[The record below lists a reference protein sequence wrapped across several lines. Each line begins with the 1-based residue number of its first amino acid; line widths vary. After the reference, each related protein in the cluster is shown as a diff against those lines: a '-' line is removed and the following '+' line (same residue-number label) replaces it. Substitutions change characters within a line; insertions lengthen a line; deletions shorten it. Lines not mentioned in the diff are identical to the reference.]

1 MHNIKDIRKDI
12 DNFKNTIKNRNV
24 DVDFDQILNLDE
36 ENRKLIQEKEKLE
49 MEKKSISKSKDET
62 LFEKSKEISNKI
74 DDLSKN
80 QKNVKDQLDQILSN
94 IPNLPLN
101 DVPVGKDENSNK
113 EVVKSGKIKEMSFKP
128 KSHYEIGEKLN
139 MLDFDLA
146 TKTTGSRFVF
156 VKDKLASLERAIS
169 NFMIDTH
176 VNNNGYTEISPP
188 LMATDNTMFGT
199 GQLPKFENDQFEI
212 KFDDK
217 NDRKFLIPT
226 AEVILTNMV
235 KNQILNLKSLPMRL
249 VASTPCFRKEAGSY
263 GKDTK
268 GMIRQHQFYKVE
280 LVSIVENNKCIEEL
294 ERMTNCATK
303 ILDDL
308 QLPYRK
314 IILSTGD
321 MGFSAEKTYDI
332 EVWLPS
338 ENKYREISSCSSCGT
353 FQAKRMKARYKNN
366 NNENEFVGTLNG
378 RLVASTPCF
387 RKEAG
392 SYGKDTKGMIRQHQ
406 FYKVELV
413 SIVENNKCIEEL
425 ERMTNCATKILDDLQ
440 LPYRK
445 IILSTGDMGFSAEKT
460 YDIEVWLPSE
470 NKYREISSCSSCG
483 TFQAKRMKARYKN
496 NNNENEFVG
505 TLNGSGL
512 AVGRTLIA
520 ILENYQTEDG
530 SIIIPE
536 KLRPYMNNMEKIGI
550 N

>member
-113 EVVKSGKIKEMSFKP
+113 EVVKSGEIKEMSFKP

-294 ERMTNCATK
+294 ERMTNCAT
-303 ILDDL
+303 
-308 QLPYRK
+308 R
-314 IILSTGD
+314 
-321 MGFSAEKTYDI
+321 
-332 EVWLPS
+332 
-338 ENKYREISSCSSCGT
+338 
-353 FQAKRMKARYKNN
+353 
-366 NNENEFVGTLNG
+366 
-378 RLVASTPCF
+378 
-387 RKEAG
+387 
-392 SYGKDTKGMIRQHQ
+392 
-406 FYKVELV
+406 
-413 SIVENNKCIEEL
+413 
-425 ERMTNCATKILDDLQ
+425 ILDDLQ

-520 ILENYQTEDG
+520 ILENYQQKDG
-530 SIIIPE
+530 SITVP
-536 KLRPYMNNMEKIGI
+536 KVLRPYMNNLERISV

>member
-80 QKNVKDQLDQILSN
+80 QKNVKYQLDQILSN
-94 IPNLPLN
+94 IPNLPLD

-113 EVVKSGKIKEMSFKP
+113 EVVKSGEIKEMSFKP

-176 VNNNGYTEISPP
+176 VSNNGYTEISPP

-235 KNQILNLKSLPMRL
+235 KNQILNIKSLPM
-249 VASTPCFRKEAGSY
+249 
-263 GKDTK
+263 
-268 GMIRQHQFYKVE
+268 
-280 LVSIVENNKCIEEL
+280 
-294 ERMTNCATK
+294 
-303 ILDDL
+303 
-308 QLPYRK
+308 
-314 IILSTGD
+314 
-321 MGFSAEKTYDI
+321 
-332 EVWLPS
+332 
-338 ENKYREISSCSSCGT
+338 
-353 FQAKRMKARYKNN
+353 
-366 NNENEFVGTLNG
+366 

-530 SIIIPE
+530 SITIPE